1 MTSSDT
7 PTVTDPV
14 CGMTIHPEDAAA
26 TEEYGGRTYYFC
38 SEHCHRQF
46 TADPEKYVTDSSTAT
61 GVYVCPMHPE
71 VHQVGPGTCPK
82 CGMDLVPESGATTT
96 GDASGHAAHDHHADH
111 ADHAD
116 QPHAHPASPA
126 TAAHTSSPT
135 DVEYTCPMHPEIR
148 QIGPGTCP
156 KCGMSLEPVTT
167 TADTGPDPALKD
179 MTRRFWIAVALAV
192 PVMVLSMV
200 FPMVPA
206 WEHLI
211 PVAASQWIQFV
222 LATPVV
228 LWAAAPFFRRGW
240 QSLRNRSLNMFTL
253 VSMGTGAAYLYS
265 VVALLFPGIF
275 PETVY
280 THGRPEVYFEASAV
294 IVALVA
300 LGQVLELR
308 ARASTSGAIRALM
321 DLAPATARRVDA
333 DGTEHEVQ
341 LDDLQVGDLVR
352 VRPGEKIPVDGT
364 VVSGRCAV
372 DESMVTGESL
382 PVTRT
387 GGDEVVGGTVAGS
400 GTLLVRAGKLG
411 ADSML
416 SRIVDM
422 VAEAQR
428 SRAPIQSVVDKVAAV
443 FVPTVIGIAL
453 VAVVVWLSVG
463 PDPRLTHALIAGV
476 SVLIIACPCALGL
489 ATPMSIMVGVG
500 RGARDGVLIR
510 DAEALEAMEKV
521 DTVVVDKTGTLTE
534 GSPAVTDIVLTGSL
548 DRDGALRCAAAVES
562 SSEHPLGAAIVTAAQ
577 DSVSDATGIPT
588 VTDFTSDAGGGVGG
602 TVDGRTVR
610 VGNLGYV
617 SAGTAGTNA
626 ADLQARADEL
636 RTGGA
641 TAVFLAVDGTV
652 EAVIAIADPVKETTP
667 AALAALHDR
676 GVRVVM
682 LTGDN
687 RTTAEAV
694 AAQLGIDEV
703 HADVQ
708 PDDKSAVVNDLTAQG
723 RTVAMAGD
731 GVNDA
736 PALAAARVGLAMGT
750 GTDVA
755 MQSAGI
761 TLLSGDLGGIARARS
776 LSHAT
781 MRNIR
786 QNLVFAFIYNAI
798 GIPVAAGVLY
808 PFAGVLLSP
817 MLAAAAM
824 ALSSVSVILNA
835 ARLRV
840 TPLG

>member
-1 MTSSDT
+1 
-7 PTVTDPV
+7 
-14 CGMTIHPEDAAA
+14 
-26 TEEYGGRTYYFC
+26 
-38 SEHCHRQF
+38 
-46 TADPEKYVTDSSTAT
+46 
-61 GVYVCPMHPE
+61 
-71 VHQVGPGTCPK
+71 
-82 CGMDLVPESGATTT
+82 MDLMPETGATTT
-96 GDASGHAAHDHHADH
+96 GDASAHAAHDH
-111 ADHAD
+111 HAD
-116 QPHAHPASPA
+116 QPHAHPAHSA
-126 TAAHTSSPT
+126 TDGASAAHTSSPT

-167 TADTGPDPALKD
+167 TADTGPDPALTD

-192 PVMVLSMV
+192 PVMVLAMV

-206 WEHLI
+206 REHLI

-222 LATPVV
+222 LTTPVV

-387 GGDEVVGGTVAGS
+387 EGDEVVGGTVAGS

-489 ATPMSIMVGVG
+489 APPMSIMVGVG

-577 DSVSDATGIPT
+577 DADLSVPT

-602 TVDGRTVR
+602 TVDGRAVR

-617 SAGTAGTNA
+617 SAGTADDHA
-626 ADLQARADEL
+626 ADLQARADDL

-708 PDDKSAVVNDLTAQG
+708 PDDKSAVVDDLTAQG

-808 PFAGVLLSP
+808 PFSGVLLSP